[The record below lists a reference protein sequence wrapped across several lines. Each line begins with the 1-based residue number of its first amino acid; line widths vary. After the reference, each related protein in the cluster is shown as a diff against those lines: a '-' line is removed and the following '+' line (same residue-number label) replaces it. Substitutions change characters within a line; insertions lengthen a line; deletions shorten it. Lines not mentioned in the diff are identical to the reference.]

1 MNERKQ
7 REIRLATDII
17 AKLLASENLKIIDG
31 GTNVSYIDV
40 VKREVHV
47 VKFKSDSPLNT
58 ESVRLTSL
66 AHEVG
71 HALFTPVDLLHQ
83 KIDESYPNL
92 APFINIVEDVRI
104 ERLIKNRFAG
114 LHRIMNE
121 GRLLMYKNGVF
132 GEDAITNPNS
142 LEFIN
147 KFILA
152 FKVGISNTNGLILS
166 NVESCVLRYIELHA
180 TDKESVIKCAKLL
193 YNLCEYKALPP
204 DELDKFNESINPE
217 KNNSENESESSE
229 SCNNSDENISLN
241 ETEENNVNFDND
253 NFNNEEN
260 SDESPKEDNN
270 LDEIDNTENTEN
282 TDSSNSNEDSNSK
295 ENEVEEGNELDP
307 NTILRV
313 LLSISEKLT
322 DDDVNYKKEYDNN
335 ILQKLDNE
343 LQNHVDNNSRTATI
357 SKTFF
362 SNNIIQMY
370 EV

>member
-40 VKREVHV
+40 IKREIHV
-47 VKFKSDSPLNT
+47 IKFKAESPLNT

-121 GRLLMYKNGVF
+121 GRILMYQNGVF
-132 GEDAITNPNS
+132 SEQAISNPND

-152 FKVGISNTNGLILS
+152 FKVGINNTNGLILS

-193 YNLCEYKALPP
+193 YNLCEYKTLPP
-204 DELDKFNESINPE
+204 ETLQKINESINSE
-217 KNNSENESESSE
+217 NNNDENSNESMDSDSSNGENSESDVESGDEASPSSVNEESSSELGDNDSDSKSNESE
-229 SCNNSDENISLN
+229 NTSDENHSSINSIN
-241 ETEENNVNFDND
+241 EM
-253 NFNNEEN
+253 
-260 SDESPKEDNN
+260 DEKDEKSSN
-270 LDEIDNTENTEN
+270 EID
-282 TDSSNSNEDSNSK
+282 
-295 ENEVEEGNELDP
+295 P
-307 NTILRV
+307 NKILQV
-313 LLSISEKLT
+313 LLKISESLQ
-322 DDDVNYKKEYDNN
+322 DDDIKYNHEYENN
-335 ILQKLDNE
+335 ILQTLDNM
-343 LQNHVDNNSRTATI
+343 LQKHVDNHSRTATI